1 MKKSPVKFYFISL
14 LCNLLFIYFL
24 LLVTINIFRL
34 DPICVLLF
42 YVSHLVIFCTYLIL
56 RKLK

>member
-1 MKKSPVKFYFISL
+1 MKKSPVKFYFFSL
-14 LCNLLFIYFL
+14 LFNLAVFL
-24 LLVTINIFRL
+24 LLVILGDALHFDL
-34 DPICVLLF
+34 MCVLLF